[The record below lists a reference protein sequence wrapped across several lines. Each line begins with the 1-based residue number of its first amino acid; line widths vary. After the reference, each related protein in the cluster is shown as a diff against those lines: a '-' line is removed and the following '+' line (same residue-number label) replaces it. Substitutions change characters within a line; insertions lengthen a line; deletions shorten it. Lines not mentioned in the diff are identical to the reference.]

1 MDTIVFAFTELT
13 IDGIKILPY
22 NPPSA
27 LDPNAPNAFDRKT
40 AIYFQPSVNGTIEA
54 EGEISAT
61 DNCRKFT
68 LQIGGIEWIVTAVH
82 VDSSGDVPVETPYR
96 LSPRTYVDA
105 YGKFHC
111 GDEVENGDMISV
123 TAKLVN
129 RNPSGSGYELVAE
142 NTIALLANFN
152 EQPLFGN
159 FNDAE
164 NMPYITYQSG
174 DSLTPASGSL

>member
-1 MDTIVFAFTELT
+1 MDTIAFAFTELH
-13 IDGIKILPY
+13 IDGIKIPPY

-27 LDPNAPNAFDRKT
+27 LDPDAPNTFDRKT
-40 AIYFQPSVNGTIEA
+40 AIYFQPYVDGTIEA
-54 EGEISAT
+54 DGEISAT
-61 DNCRKFT
+61 DNCRRFT
-68 LQIGGIEWIVTAVH
+68 LQIGGIEWNVTAVH
-82 VDSSGDVPVETPYR
+82 VDSSGDTPVETPYR

-111 GDEVENGDMISV
+111 GDEVKNGDRISV

-164 NMPYITYQSG
+164 NMPYITYQAG